1 MILIVLLNNILVQLF
16 DHIFFEIQ
24 FENIEIIFQDYLRI
38 FLINLHRIIFVL
50 YQELIDKIHLA
61 MLIFHSRNKI

>member
-50 YQELIDKIHLA
+50 YQELIDKIRLA